1 MSSAFDLIYKLRKRD
16 EWVTRYKEK
25 GTFTFLKMCTW
36 LHGKIVQ
43 QIKLQMW
50 SWYQLIWSCLLL
62 ESLNGQAPYAV

>member
-36 LHGKIVQ
+36 LH
-43 QIKLQMW
+43 LMW